1 MSKKNKTH
9 VHFVYFV
16 DNVDKVDNVN
26 FDLHKRIKMCKKN
39 VKPKILPLS
48 LHAENQYVSHKA
60 AIWLAEAVLP
70 RSEAREGGHRSSG
83 RARRSTASASASS
96 KC

>member
-39 VKPKILPLS
+39 VKPKILPLF
-48 LHAENQYVSHKA
+48 LHAENQHVSHKA
-60 AIWLAEAVLP
+60 AIWFAEAVLP

>member
-9 VHFVYFV
+9 VHFVYF
-16 DNVDKVDNVN
+16 VDKVDNVN

-39 VKPKILPLS
+39 VKPKIFSLS
-48 LHAENQYVSHKA
+48 LYAENQHVSHKA
-60 AIWLAEAVLP
+60 TIWFAEAVLL

>member
-39 VKPKILPLS
+39 VKPKIFSLS

-60 AIWLAEAVLP
+60 AIWFAEAVLP

>member
-48 LHAENQYVSHKA
+48 LHTENQYVSHKA
-60 AIWLAEAVLP
+60 AIWFAEAVLL